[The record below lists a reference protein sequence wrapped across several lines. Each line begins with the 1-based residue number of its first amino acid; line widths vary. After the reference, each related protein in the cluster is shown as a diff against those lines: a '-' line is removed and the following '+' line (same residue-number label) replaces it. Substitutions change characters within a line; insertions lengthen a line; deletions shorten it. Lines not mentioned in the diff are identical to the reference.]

1 MPAAVT
7 VCGLGPGGHDRLTAE
22 TRNVLAGTPHR
33 FVRTLRH
40 PTADL
45 DELAGAVSF
54 DDVYERADTFDDVYR
69 EIAETVAAAAIGS
82 DEPVVYAVPGS
93 PLILERSVQRL
104 LADDR
109 LDVTLLPAISFL
121 DDVWARLA
129 LDPVEESVRLVDGH
143 RFERHAAGERGPLL
157 VAHVH
162 AQWVLSDIKLAID
175 AGDEQRAVV
184 LQRLGTPEERIF
196 EVAWPDLDRE
206 VEADHLTSLYLPE
219 VAEPV
224 GQELVRSVELMRR
237 LRQDCPWDRD
247 QTHASLRSYL
257 IEETFEV
264 VDALDA
270 LTAGEPAYADLEEEL
285 GDLWFQI
292 LFHAEL
298 AAEEGQF
305 TIADVARSLHDKMVE
320 RHPHVFGDPDQQTG
334 EQSETPHSETP
345 HSETPRSETLQSETL
360 QSETLQSE
368 TLQSETLQ
376 ASWDR
381 IKGLEKDRSSALDGI
396 APALPALALAAKT
409 LSRASRAGVG
419 ADFGVDGAAV
429 TDRGTTGIDEATL
442 GRRLFELVALAD
454 SNDLDP
460 EAALRLAVRAAAS
473 RFRREELEDGGPAAS
488 WVLG

>member
-22 TRNVLAGTPHR
+22 TRNVLAGAARR

-45 DELAGAVSF
+45 AELDGAVSF

-69 EIAETVAAAAIGS
+69 EIAETVATAAIGS

-93 PLILERSVQRL
+93 PLILERSVRRL
-104 LADDR
+104 LTDDR
-109 LDVTLLPAISFL
+109 IDVTLLPAISFL

-143 RFERHAAGERGPLL
+143 RFEHHAAGERGPLL

-175 AGDEQRAVV
+175 AGPEQRAVV
-184 LQRLGTPEERIF
+184 LQRLGTPDERIF

-219 VAEPV
+219 VTEPV
-224 GQELVRSVELMRR
+224 AQELVRSVQLMRR

-247 QTHASLRSYL
+247 QTHASLRRYL

-270 LTAGEPAYADLEEEL
+270 LTADEPAYADLEEEL

-305 TIADVARSLHDKMVE
+305 TIADVARSLHDKMVD
-320 RHPHVFGDPDQQTG
+320 RHPHVFGKPDRQAG
-334 EQSETPHSETP
+334 EQSETPPSEVLP
-345 HSETPRSETLQSETL
+345 SEA
-360 QSETLQSE
+360 
-368 TLQSETLQ
+368 LQ

-396 APALPALALAAKT
+396 PTALPALALAAKT
-409 LSRASRAGVG
+409 LSRASRAGVA
-419 ADFGVDGAAV
+419 ADFGVDEVVVGERATV
-429 TDRGTTGIDEATL
+429 GIDEATL
-442 GRRLFELVALAD
+442 GRRLFELVALAGR
-454 SNDLDP
+454 NDLDP